1 MPATAAD
8 QSLLQRRERSLGPA
22 YSLFYERPV
31 HLVRGEGAW
40 LFDPAGRRYLD
51 CYNNVAS
58 VGHCHPRVVDALGR
72 QAATLNTHTRY
83 LHEGIVSYAERLA
96 ATLPEPL
103 SVCMF
108 VCTGTEA
115 NDLALR
121 IARAVTGNHGI
132 VVTEDA
138 YHGNSTAV
146 FEMSTEEY
154 PARERPAYLQA
165 VAAPCTYR
173 GPFRDPFRDLGR
185 AVGADGGEAAGAGGG
200 EAAGAGGGEA
210 AGAGGGEA
218 AGLGYAALVGEA
230 VAALA
235 ARGHRPALFITDN
248 AFSSNG
254 VLTAPPLYLREAYRI
269 IRAAGGLAVADE
281 VQSGLCRLGDHYWG
295 FQDSDV
301 VPDIVTMGKPLG
313 DGHPLAAVVTTP
325 EIAAAFARRYGYFN
339 TFGGN
344 PVSAA
349 VGLAVLRVLE
359 EEQILQGVHDTGAV
373 LRQGLEAL
381 AERHDLLGD
390 VRGKG
395 LFFGV
400 ELVRDRASREPAPA
414 EAARVR
420 EHLRENGVLL
430 GTSGPF
436 HNVLK
441 IRPPLVFRRQHA
453 ELLLQRLEEALAA
466 V

>member
-1 MPATAAD
+1 MPTVE
-8 QSLLQRRERSLGPA
+8 QGLLQRRQRALGPA

-31 HLVRGEGAW
+31 HLVRGDGAW
-40 LFDPAGRRYLD
+40 LYDPEGRRYLD

-58 VGHCHPRVVDALGR
+58 VGHCHPRVVEALSR

-83 LHEGIVSYAERLA
+83 LHEGVVTYAERLA
-96 ATLPEPL
+96 ATLPAPL

-121 IARAVTGNHGI
+121 IARAVTGNHGVI
-132 VVTEDA
+132 VTEDA

-146 FEMSTEEY
+146 FEMSTEED
-154 PARERPAYLQA
+154 PAAERPDYLQA
-165 VAAPCTYR
+165 VEAPCTYR
-173 GPFRDPFRDLGR
+173 GRFRDR
-185 AVGADGGEAAGAGGG
+185 AAQGTEAAGPR
-200 EAAGAGGGEA
+200 
-210 AGAGGGEA
+210 
-218 AGLGYAALVGEA
+218 YAALVGDAVEA
-230 VAALA
+230 LGAC
-235 ARGHRPALFITDN
+235 GHRPALFITDN

-254 VLTAPPLYLREAYRI
+254 VLTAPPGYLREAYRI
-269 IRAAGGLAVADE
+269 VRAAGGLAVADE

-349 VGLAVLRVLE
+349 VGLAVLDVIE
-359 EEQILQGVHDTGAV
+359 DEGILQGVHDTGSF
-373 LRQGLEAL
+373 LRQGLEDL
-381 AERHDLLGD
+381 AEHYEQLGD

-395 LFFGV
+395 LFYGV
-400 ELVRDRASREPAPA
+400 EVVRERASREPDAV
-414 EAARVR
+414 AARHIR
-420 EHLRENGVLL
+420 EHLRENAVLL
-430 GTSGPF
+430 GTSGP
-436 HNVLK
+436 HDNVLK
-441 IRPPLVFRRQHA
+441 IRPPLVFGREHA
-453 ELLLQRLEEALAA
+453 ALLLERLKAA
-466 V
+466 VESIR